1 MTWKTMAA
9 GLAAVALVLGGA
21 PRPAR
26 ASEDT
31 VLTGP
36 LSLDEAIKISIE
48 NNLQL
53 RSAYQQREIARGRR
67 LEAWG
72 DALPKVDLN
81 GRYTHQG
88 KAQGIEDDAGN
99 FVPFG
104 FRDATSFDL
113 TLTQPIW
120 QGGKAMAALR
130 ASKLYKAYTEEDLRS
145 SVQQVVYLTSLAYWA
160 AIVGREEYAVAQNA
174 LQLAE
179 VHLKD
184 VETKRKYGVASDF
197 NVLRSEV
204 EVSNAHARTIA
215 IKNSVHLATTGLF
228 RVMGVSQQSDVTLT
242 EELVFVPSNPE
253 EDAELRTALAVRPEI
268 ALADYTAKLQR
279 EAVVSARSEFFPRF
293 ELFAGETYAQPDPAV
308 LNRNGWGDD
317 WRVGVTMALPVF
329 DGFGRRGRLVQEK
342 ARYEQRK
349 IEAQDA
355 RERTRSDVRAA
366 IRSIEDAAEAVD
378 SLQKTVD
385 QANEGLRLAEVGYR
399 EGTLDQVAV
408 IDARA
413 ALTQAQ
419 LNYKQGIYRHILASL
434 ELERVRG
441 TLGAAYQPPATVPR
455 EAGR

>member
-1 MTWKTMAA
+1 MTGRTIAA
-9 GLAAVALVLGGA
+9 GLAAAALVFGGA
-21 PRPAR
+21 APPAR

-36 LSLDEAIKISIE
+36 LSLDEAIKISID
-48 NNLQL
+48 NNLRL

-130 ASKLYKAYTEEDLRS
+130 ASRLYKAYTEEDLRS

-160 AIVGREEYAVAQNA
+160 VIVGREEYAVAENA
-174 LQLAE
+174 LKLAR

-197 NVLRSEV
+197 NVLRSQV
-204 EVSNAHARTIA
+204 EVSNANAQAIA
-215 IKNSVHLATTGLF
+215 IKNNVHIATTELF
-228 RVMGVSQQSDVTLT
+228 RVMGVSQQSDVTPT
-242 EELVFVPSNPE
+242 EDLVFVPSSPE
-253 EDAELRTALAVRPEI
+253 ENAELRTALAARPEI

-293 ELFAGETYAQPDPAV
+293 ELFAGETYAKPDPAV

-349 IEAQDA
+349 IEAEDV

-366 IRSIEDAAEAVD
+366 IRSIEDAAEAVA

-413 ALTQAQ
+413 ALTRAQ

-441 TLGAAYQPPATVPR
+441 TLGAAYQPAATAPR
-455 EAGR
+455 DEGR